1 MMKVA
6 GVGLKSAAK
15 VQYFNSGELEIE
27 SGDPVIVETSDGLEY
42 GVVRGDVRE
51 VSDKEFGRSVH
62 KILRVAT
69 DGDTER
75 YEEGLSRRDEA
86 LESCRSKI
94 SQRGLDMKL
103 IDAEFAFDGS
113 KLVFYFTA
121 EERVDFRELVKDL
134 AGTFHK
140 RIELRQVGVRDE
152 AKMLG
157 GIGCC
162 GRPLCCSGWMQH
174 FEPVSIKMAKVQNL
188 SLNPIKISG
197 SCGRLMCCLTYEN
210 DISQEMRKGMPNTGE
225 IVDTPDGKARVI
237 EANILLSSV
246 KARLIV
252 EARTNESPEKLSS
265 DIYAYDKD
273 EIKRTKKPNQ
283 GGKKGKGGRPGKK
296 QPSNADIADIDKGIK
311 EAISE
316 KIIDVITE

>member
-1 MMKVA
+1 MIKVA

-15 VQYFNSGELEIE
+15 VQYFNSGELEID
-27 SGDPVIVETSDGLEY
+27 SGNPVIVETNDGLEY
-42 GVVRGDVRE
+42 GIVRGDIKE
-51 VSDKEFGRSVH
+51 VSDNEFGRSIH

-75 YEEGLSRRDEA
+75 YEEGLEKREEA
-86 LESCRSKI
+86 MDACREKI
-94 SQRGLDMKL
+94 NQRGLDMKL
-103 IDAEFAFDGS
+103 IDADFAFDGS

-157 GIGCC
+157 GMGCC

-197 SCGRLMCCLTYEN
+197 SCGRLMCCLKYEN
-210 DISQEMRKGMPNTGE
+210 DIYQEMRKGMPNTGE
-225 IVDTPDGKARVI
+225 VVDTPDGKARVI
-237 EANILLSSV
+237 ESNILLSSV
-246 KARLIV
+246 KARLI
-252 EARTNESPEKLSS
+252 EESRTNESPEKLSS
-265 DIYAYDKD
+265 DIYSYGKD

-283 GGKKGKGGRPGKK
+283 NGKKGKGGKPGRK
-296 QPSNADIADIDKGIK
+296 QPSGADIADIDKGIK

>member
-1 MMKVA
+1 MIKVA

-27 SGDPVIVETSDGLEY
+27 SGDPVIVETNDGLEY
-42 GVVRGDVRE
+42 GVVRGEAKE
-51 VSDKEFGRSVH
+51 VPDNEYGRSIH

-75 YEEGLSRRDEA
+75 YKEGLEKREEA
-86 LESCRSKI
+86 MASCREKI
-94 SQRGLDMKL
+94 NQRGLDMKL
-103 IDAEFAFDGS
+103 IDADFAFDGS
-113 KLVFYFTA
+113 KLIFYFTA

-134 AGTFHK
+134 AGSFHK

-197 SCGRLMCCLTYEN
+197 SCGRLMCCLKYEN
-210 DISQEMRKGMPNTGE
+210 DIYQEMRKGMPNTGE
-225 IVDTPDGKARVI
+225 VIDTPDGRARVI
-237 EANILLSSV
+237 EANILMSSV
-246 KARLIV
+246 KARLI
-252 EARTNESPEKLSS
+252 EGARTNDSPEKLSS
-265 DIYAYDKD
+265 DIYSYDKD

-283 GGKKGKGGRPGKK
+283 SGKKGKGGKQGKK

-316 KIIDVITE
+316 KIIDVITK